1 MKDAH
6 AAKLSYVEYLAY
18 NIDYFEIFALKN
30 IGSVLTN
37 IPLKKMMTTCV
48 SITCRSQMS
57 LLQLVKLYILKEL
70 AAIMIIIVQ
79 ARNGTWNNEFVEFRA
94 KFSFGQVA
102 LKKRK
107 IRFHRCTDTR
117 HLAEKQY
124 LFVARPQSIGE
135 RRLERRK
142 FHGTR
147 GSVGIR
153 HASNARREDARG
165 VTRKARQR
173 DNRGT
178 V

>member
-1 MKDAH
+1 MLIKTR
-6 AAKLSYVEYLAY
+6 
-18 NIDYFEIFALKN
+18 ICKN
-30 IGSVLTN
+30 IGSILTN
-37 IPLKKMMTTCV
+37 ILLEKMMTTRV
-48 SITCRSQMS
+48 STTRRSQMS

-70 AAIMIIIVQ
+70 AAVMIVIVQ

-94 KFSFGQVA
+94 KFSFSLVA
-102 LKKRK
+102 WKERK
-107 IRFHRCTDTR
+107 ARFHRYTDTR

-142 FHGTR
+142 FHGAR

-153 HASNARREDARG
+153 HASNARRQDARG

>member
-1 MKDAH
+1 MLIKTR
-6 AAKLSYVEYLAY
+6 
-18 NIDYFEIFALKN
+18 ICKN
-30 IGSVLTN
+30 IGSILTN
-37 IPLKKMMTTCV
+37 ILLEKMMTTRV
-48 SITCRSQMS
+48 STTRRSQMS

-70 AAIMIIIVQ
+70 AAVMIVIVQ
-79 ARNGTWNNEFVEFRA
+79 ARNGTWNNDFAEFRA
-94 KFSFGQVA
+94 KFFFSLVA
-102 LKKRK
+102 WKERK
-107 IRFHRCTDTR
+107 ARFHRCTGTR

-142 FHGTR
+142 FHGAR

-153 HASNARREDARG
+153 HASNARRQDARG

>member
-1 MKDAH
+1 
-6 AAKLSYVEYLAY
+6 
-18 NIDYFEIFALKN
+18 
-30 IGSVLTN
+30 
-37 IPLKKMMTTCV
+37 
-48 SITCRSQMS
+48 MS
-57 LLQLVKLYILKEL
+57 LLQVVKLYILKEL
-70 AAIMIIIVQ
+70 AAVMIVIVQ

-94 KFSFGQVA
+94 KFSFNQVA
-102 LKKRK
+102 LKERK
-107 IRFHRCTDTR
+107 ARFHRCTGTR

-142 FHGTR
+142 FHGAR

-153 HASNARREDARG
+153 HASNARRQDARG

-178 V
+178 VWGQSVDDWLHNRACPRDNIAARGPRRLPRAVSNAIIYVRHTCVHAK